1 MEADS
6 RADPRRIDSVPLG
19 RIGRSNQK
27 LGSRPVCCACV
38 AGRELVER
46 SRDYLPLEGEDPL
59 ASLEVSLEDIRG
71 SCGVCVGAARGKPE
85 LSDSCL

>member
-27 LGSRPVCCACV
+27 LGSRPVCFACA

-59 ASLEVSLEDIRG
+59 ASLESLGDIRG
-71 SCGVCVGAARGKPE
+71 SCGVCVRVRGRCKRNV
-85 LSDSCL
+85 